1 MNAYHLAQYLQAYAN
16 EETDYDI
23 DYHIYSSKMLI
34 LQAERIKELETKH
47 QQEFDYAE
55 KLLKERQ

>member
-34 LQAERIKELETKH
+34 LQAQEIKALRKQINELERLEH
-47 QQEFDYAE
+47 WN
-55 KLLKERQ
+55 R